1 MNRQRNPPRLA
12 KRIAVAVG
20 SWTAGT
26 LVTYL
31 LIGAD
36 SVRMLAAPLL
46 IGAIALPLLMIVLQY
61 IFGPFQVRFSI
72 LGLLISTT
80 LVAVVL
86 GLAVW
91 LAR

>member
-1 MNRQRNPPRLA
+1 MNRQRNPPTFA

-31 LIGAD
+31 LVGAD
-36 SVRMLAAPLL
+36 NVRMLAVPLL
-46 IGAIALPLLMIVLQY
+46 IGAVAVPLLMIVLRH
-61 IFGPFQVRFSI
+61 IFDPFQVRFSM
-72 LGLLISTT
+72 LGLLIATT

-91 LAR
+91 VAR